1 MINQNECGC
10 QLKSHK
16 RPRGPQYMC
25 KYVQIYE
32 KSRYTCTLETEMYVF
47 VLDKVILRMFS
58 IQSYD

>member
-1 MINQNECGC
+1 MNV
-10 QLKSHK
+10 

-25 KYVQIYE
+25 KYVNIYE